1 MRVPPPPGDRYL
13 STDGTQPL
21 ARLVAQFVGSSFPL
35 ATWADIVDALKS
47 CGFRLVKARNVYRD
61 VWFITGTKPAVD
73 FDGTI

>member
-1 MRVPPPPGDRYL
+1 M
-13 STDGTQPL
+13 